1 VDYDYKCTRDGQGE
15 RVMAAVFIA
24 IAVAI
29 LTFAGGM
36 AGLYVR
42 GLLPEEHSADKSAA
56 MIGSV
61 MGLVTLLLA
70 LVLGTIVGSAY
81 FFSATQQSELQALSA
96 NSLLLDRALA
106 QYGPET
112 KPVRDRMKENLERNY
127 QLFWKSRDVD
137 PERLTAANALN
148 GLQPMA
154 DYLASLDPTAP
165 AQKAALAAANAH
177 LGVMV
182 QTRLAMSLQL
192 ANPFSKPLLIVV
204 VFWSFF
210 LFCGYGLLSRMTG
223 TTVGALAFGA
233 LAVASAIFLILELSE
248 PYTGLFRISPAALQ
262 ETIAAIDK

>member
-1 VDYDYKCTRDGQGE
+1 
-15 RVMAAVFIA
+15 MAAVFIA

-36 AGLYVR
+36 VGLYVR
-42 GLLPEEHSADKSAA
+42 SLLPEEHSADKSAA

-112 KPVRDRMKENLERNY
+112 KPARDRMKENLERSY
-127 QLFWKSRDVD
+127 QLFWKGGDVD
-137 PERLTAANALN
+137 PGTLTAGNALN

-154 DYLASLDPTAP
+154 DYLASLDPTTP
-165 AQKAALAAANAH
+165 AQKAALPAANAH
-177 LGVMV
+177 LGAMV
-182 QTRLAMSLQL
+182 QTRLLMSLQL

-204 VFWSFF
+204 VFWSVF

-223 TTVGALAFGA
+223 TTIGALAFGA
-233 LAVASAIFLILELSE
+233 LAVASGIFLILELSE

-262 ETIAAIDK
+262 QTIDAIDK